1 MTTAAAGESI
11 RTPEQELVAVPGAM
25 RTNPYSWS
33 AAKIWLR
40 RGIGLAIT
48 AAIFVW
54 MLKPIFYSP
63 PEVRHRVLQTNWW
76 RVLGA
81 SVMFAGFLFI
91 FRALAWRRILISFGH
106 RLPVAAATRIWST
119 SELARYLPGVIW
131 QVVGRAYLA
140 KPYGVSGSV
149 CSTSQ
154 VLELAIFLLANLIT
168 AVSCLLFM
176 GLGQFHGTPRH
187 WLLASTALV
196 PVLIYLVHPKV
207 FYPLVNRVMA
217 RLGKPIVEQCLGFR
231 ETLGLLLWSIIGLL
245 WQGLAI
251 WLVVCRLLELEP
263 SKWWVVTGAY
273 CLAWCAGFLAFW
285 APGGIGVR
293 EAVFVGAMR
302 FALSHAFRHRPIGAE
317 LDPLHHKE
325 FFLVFLS
332 VLLRIWA
339 TIGEMMVAATAY
351 ALDYRGA
358 LGKTPASP
366 MPDR

>member
-1 MTTAAAGESI
+1 MLE
-11 RTPEQELVAVPGAM
+11 
-25 RTNPYSWS
+25 TN
-33 AAKIWLR
+33 WLR
-40 RGIGLAIT
+40 VFA
-48 AAIFVW
+48 
-54 MLKPIFYSP
+54 
-63 PEVRHRVLQTNWW
+63 
-76 RVLGA
+76 A

-91 FRALAWRRILISFGH
+91 FRALAWRRILISLGH
-106 RLPVAAATRIWST
+106 PLPVAAATRIWST

-154 VLELAIFLLANLIT
+154 ILELAIFLLANLIT
-168 AVSCLLFM
+168 AVACLLFM
-176 GLGQFHGTPRH
+176 GLHHFHGTPRL

-217 RLGKPIVEQCLGFR
+217 RLGKPAVEQRLGFR

-251 WLVVCRLLELEP
+251 WLVVCRLLALEP

-302 FALSHAFRHRPIGAE
+302 FALSHAVWHHQIGPE

-325 FFLVFLS
+325 LFLLFLS

-339 TIGEMMVAATAY
+339 TLGEMMVAAIAY
-351 ALDYRGA
+351 SLDYRGA
-358 LGKTPASP
+358 LGKAPQGVTGTG
-366 MPDR
+366 

>member
-1 MTTAAAGESI
+1 MTTAAAGQSI
-11 RTPEQELVAVPGAM
+11 LPAEPALAAVPLARRAG
-25 RTNPYSWS
+25 RSKWS
-33 AAKIWLR
+33 VVKLWLR
-40 RGIGLAIT
+40 RTIGLAIT
-48 AAIFVW
+48 VAIFVW
-54 MLKPIFYSP
+54 MLKPIFRSP
-63 PEVRHRVLQTNWW
+63 IEVRHRVLETNWW
-76 RVLGA
+76 RVFAA
-81 SVMFAGFLFI
+81 SVMFAAFLFI
-91 FRALAWRRILISFGH
+91 FRALAWRRILISFGY

-154 VLELAIFLLANLIT
+154 ILELAIFLLANLIT

-176 GLGQFHGTPRH
+176 GLGQIHGPPRH

-207 FYPLVNRVMA
+207 FYPLVNRIMA
-217 RLGKPIVEQCLGFR
+217 RLGKPAVEQRLGFR
-231 ETLGLLLWSIIGLL
+231 ETLGLLLWSILGLL

-251 WLVVCRLLELEP
+251 WLVVCRLLDLEP

-293 EAVFVGAMR
+293 EAVFVGAMK
-302 FALSHAFRHRPIGAE
+302 FALSHAFRHHLAGAE

-325 FFLVFLS
+325 LFLLFLS

-339 TIGEMMVAATAY
+339 TLGEMMVAATAY
-351 ALDYRGA
+351 SLDYRGA
-358 LGKTPASP
+358 LGRAGRGMTG
-366 MPDR
+366 